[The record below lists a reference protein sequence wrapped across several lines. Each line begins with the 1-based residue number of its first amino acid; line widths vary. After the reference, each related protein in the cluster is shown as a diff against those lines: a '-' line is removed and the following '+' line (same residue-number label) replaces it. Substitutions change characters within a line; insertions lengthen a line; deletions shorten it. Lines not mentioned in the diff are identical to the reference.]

1 MKLKNILY
9 LGILI
14 LVIGACKKEKVGET
28 PTPPSANKEY
38 YLYIDFWNPDGN
50 NPQITFDG
58 DNSSPEVKIDFSQTF
73 GGVVIPPNL
82 TNVIIDNVRILDA
95 NNINYQI
102 DEIIAYEWRNDI
114 NNWKVDVEFVM
125 DYSQLEDLN
134 VMLVLDASASLGDD
148 FTLVKDYAND
158 FVNKILTNTP
168 NAEIGVVSFSDVINS
183 MGLTNNQVVLS
194 NYIGNM
200 QQGPFTTL
208 YEAMNV
214 GIDSLQDNNS
224 EGKVILTFTDGTD
237 NNSGPEYTPEF
248 IQNKLVNDTNS
259 ISINSFTI
267 GLDGNGGVDKPVL
280 EDLAANGGIAE
291 FPNSISELGTVFD
304 KFSKSISNVYN
315 LTYIRNQQVIPD
327 STAAKLKFVIKAS
340 PK

>member
-1 MKLKNILY
+1 MKLKSLIY
-9 LGILI
+9 FGIVIILI
-14 LVIGACKKEKVGET
+14 SACKKEQVGEI
-28 PTPPSANKEY
+28 PDPPSPNKEY
-38 YLYIDFWNPDGN
+38 YLVLDFWNPNGD
-50 NPQITFDG
+50 NPQISFDA
-58 DNSSPEVKIDFSQTF
+58 DNSSPEIKIDFNQTF
-73 GGVVIPPNL
+73 AGVAVPPNL
-82 TNVIIDNVRILDA
+82 TNIIIDNVRILDA

-102 DEIIAYEWRNDI
+102 DEIIAYEWRDDI

-125 DYSQLEDLN
+125 DYQQLEDLN

-148 FTLVKDYAND
+148 FTKVKDYAND
-158 FVNKILTNTP
+158 FVNKILTNSP
-168 NAEIGVVSFSDVINS
+168 SAEIGVVAFSDVINS
-183 MGLTNNQVVLS
+183 LGLTNNQVALS

-214 GIDSLQDNNS
+214 GIDTLQESHS

-237 NNSGPEYTPEF
+237 NNSGPEFTPEF
-248 IQNKLVNDTNS
+248 LQNKLVNDTNS
-259 ISINSFTI
+259 IIINSFTI

-280 EDLAANGGIAE
+280 ENLAANGGIAE
-291 FPNSISELGTVFD
+291 FPNNIDELGTVFD

>member
-1 MKLKNILY
+1 MKLKNLIY
-9 LGILI
+9 FGIVIILI
-14 LVIGACKKEKVGET
+14 SACKKEQVGEI
-28 PTPPSANKEY
+28 PPPQTQDKEY
-38 YLYIDFWNPDGN
+38 QLFIDFWNPDGN
-50 NPQITFDG
+50 NPQISFDG
-58 DNSSPEVKIDFSQTF
+58 DNSSPEIKIDFNQTF
-73 GGVVIPPNL
+73 AGIAVPPNL

-102 DEIIAYEWRNDI
+102 DEIIAYEWRDDI

-125 DYSQLEDLN
+125 DYQQLEDLN
-134 VMLVLDASASLGDD
+134 VMLVLDASASLGED
-148 FTLVKDYAND
+148 FTKVKDYAND
-158 FVNKILTNTP
+158 FVNKILTNSP
-168 NAEIGVVSFSDVINS
+168 SAEIGIVGFSDVINTL
-183 MGLTNNQVVLS
+183 GLTTNQVVLS
-194 NYIGNM
+194 NYINGM

-214 GIDSLQDNNS
+214 GIDTLQQSNS

-237 NNSGPEYTPEF
+237 NNSGPEFTPEF
-248 IQNKLVNDTNS
+248 LQNKLVNDTNS
-259 ISINSFTI
+259 IIINSFTI
-267 GLDGNGGVDKPVL
+267 GLKGNGGVDKPVL
-280 EDLAANGGIAE
+280 ENLAANGGIAE
-291 FPNSISELGTVFD
+291 FPNNITELGTVFD